1 MRGSVTVLVALMVG
15 LAASSGAAAQGISV
29 RFTGRIHIQ
38 YNTTSVTESDL
49 IEAGST
55 NQPVIAASTFETRRI
70 RLAALIDAGNGVT
83 GMIEPDFAGAE
94 VSLRNVWMNIE
105 IDSAFA
111 LRFGTFK
118 RPFGLMSLTS
128 STMIPLIERGIR
140 LRGSHDAIGIL
151 DDAAAAPVLSRL
163 DDEVVLGEEQEL
175 LDRMGYQ
182 GYDLGMAAHGMIGR
196 LGWMVGLFNGTGPD
210 ARDETDGKGVS
221 GRVTYRLATEV
232 PITVASG
239 VSYQEKAINGPVTAD
254 GVAFE
259 VDAEIGAFR
268 RPGLHVMAEAV
279 TGDNLAAGER
289 FAAAQAAATFFIPTN
304 GARVE
309 GVEPAGR
316 ISWGDPDR
324 TIDGDEGLLLTPGI
338 NLYFAGR
345 NRLMLNWDVFLP
357 RGDRFETLHALRAQ
371 ASVAY

>member
-118 RPFGLMSLTS
+118 RPFGLISLTS